1 LNSRRV
7 IIEISPSR
15 LELAV
20 VRGDRCVAW
29 SVERFDRS
37 DWPADWRGALEALAA
52 PLASFVSEHG
62 VLGWKAV
69 VVYRLPTSIAQASSG
84 PIAMAQSQQQ
94 QAACLAAASGVDGDA
109 EAEDAESLVLA
120 ADAGDTKLRHVLAY
134 ADADETLAAIEAL
147 LTRCRLVPSGC
158 VPMDAVITAHM
169 AQLVQ
174 VASVGSHAALW
185 IGDHQSVLGVVVG
198 GDLRFVRPIGV
209 GIETFV
215 DAWTRPLRRPGESAP
230 SVCLPRR
237 EGRRLLLQVGV
248 PDPEDDIPGL
258 EGFTGAA
265 FLPLVQPLVQRICVD
280 VKQSLR
286 FAVSPED
293 RSMMAMA
300 VQGPGS
306 AIAGL
311 GAALTV
317 ASGIASAGHAHAASS
332 DSSVSGAIA
341 ALAADRSTP
350 LLMSR
355 ELRTRRTMSRTRQA
369 VLAGVAAALAVIGIE
384 WLDAQTA
391 IGHLRAQSD
400 AARQVEIER
409 KAQADALAAALADM
423 QRLHDVRD
431 RIRRS
436 FGDAPDAPAVVAAI
450 GAATPGG
457 VTLSDVEL
465 QADGK
470 VARAVVRGKLQLRP
484 GIDAGGTIRQ
494 FVSALNATPIV
505 SQARLGRTS
514 RVNESG
520 TEGQVFEI
528 AVDLLA
534 LPSVTRA
541 SLGDIDAERSEP

>member
-1 LNSRRV
+1 
-7 IIEISPSR
+7 
-15 LELAV
+15 
-20 VRGDRCVAW
+20 
-29 SVERFDRS
+29 
-37 DWPADWRGALEALAA
+37 
-52 PLASFVSEHG
+52 
-62 VLGWKAV
+62 
-69 VVYRLPTSIAQASSG
+69 
-84 PIAMAQSQQQ
+84 
-94 QAACLAAASGVDGDA
+94 
-109 EAEDAESLVLA
+109 
-120 ADAGDTKLRHVLAY
+120 
-134 ADADETLAAIEAL
+134 
-147 LTRCRLVPSGC
+147 
-158 VPMDAVITAHM
+158 
-169 AQLVQ
+169 
-174 VASVGSHAALW
+174 
-185 IGDHQSVLGVVVG
+185 
-198 GDLRFVRPIGV
+198 
-209 GIETFV
+209 
-215 DAWTRPLRRPGESAP
+215 
-230 SVCLPRR
+230 
-237 EGRRLLLQVGV
+237 
-248 PDPEDDIPGL
+248 
-258 EGFTGAA
+258 
-265 FLPLVQPLVQRICVD
+265 
-280 VKQSLR
+280 
-286 FAVSPED
+286 
-293 RSMMAMA
+293 
-300 VQGPGS
+300 
-306 AIAGL
+306 
-311 GAALTV
+311 
-317 ASGIASAGHAHAASS
+317 
-332 DSSVSGAIA
+332 
-341 ALAADRSTP
+341 
-350 LLMSR
+350 
-355 ELRTRRTMSRTRQA
+355 
-369 VLAGVAAALAVIGIE
+369 VIGIE